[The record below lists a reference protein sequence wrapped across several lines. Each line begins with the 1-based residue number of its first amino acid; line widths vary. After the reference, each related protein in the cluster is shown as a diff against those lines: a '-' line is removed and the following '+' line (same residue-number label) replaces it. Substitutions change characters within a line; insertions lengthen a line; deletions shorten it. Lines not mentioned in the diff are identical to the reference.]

1 MKTRYSFSILKL
13 VTSFSSFSKPNTN
26 VTYNPTLSNF
36 RTRKEITKQFNI
48 VFCKGCG
55 GCCLDCF
62 CPFACYCWSMQQD
75 ALTIEELKPKDANLI
90 GDAIEAVAKA
100 AKSLV

>member
-1 MKTRYSFSILKL
+1 
-13 VTSFSSFSKPNTN
+13 
-26 VTYNPTLSNF
+26 
-36 RTRKEITKQFNI
+36 
-48 VFCKGCG
+48 
-55 GCCLDCF
+55 
-62 CPFACYCWSMQQD
+62 MQQD